1 MIENIVIRIILYNN
15 HIRILR
21 LTVYSHNTLKSVL
34 NACKYIS
41 INIHPHIL
49 MKHFIFTLT
58 LLFLIVIHADGQ
70 TDSKHFSY
78 TTYIGTGLSMG
89 QPSQTPFNWQI
100 IAHYHIG
107 QRFTIGAGSGLSIY
121 EKALIPLY
129 ANAQFFMTRPKKLT
143 PYLECNI
150 GGSLAAAKETNGGFY
165 LSPSVGAQVKL
176 TQKLKMNIALGYEIQ
191 QLERLKQRTDEYFHT
206 EFKEEL
212 SHHSITLKVGLTY

>member
-1 MIENIVIRIILYNN
+1 
-15 HIRILR
+15 
-21 LTVYSHNTLKSVL
+21 
-34 NACKYIS
+34 
-41 INIHPHIL
+41 

-150 GGSLAAAKETNGGFY
+150 GGCQRNQWRI
-165 LSPSVGAQVKL
+165 LSFTICRSTGKAHSKTKNEYCL
-176 TQKLKMNIALGYEIQ
+176 
-191 QLERLKQRTDEYFHT
+191 RL
-206 EFKEEL
+206 
-212 SHHSITLKVGLTY
+212 

>member
-1 MIENIVIRIILYNN
+1 
-15 HIRILR
+15 
-21 LTVYSHNTLKSVL
+21 
-34 NACKYIS
+34 
-41 INIHPHIL
+41 

-143 PYLECNI
+143 PYPECNI

-165 LSPSVGAQVKL
+165 LSPVCRSTSKAHSKIKNEYCLKL
-176 TQKLKMNIALGYEIQ
+176 
-191 QLERLKQRTDEYFHT
+191 
-206 EFKEEL
+206 
-212 SHHSITLKVGLTY
+212 

>member
-1 MIENIVIRIILYNN
+1 MESENI
-15 HIRILR
+15 
-21 LTVYSHNTLKSVL
+21 LKSVL

-41 INIHPHIL
+41 INIHPHIF

-58 LLFLIVIHADGQ
+58 LLFLIVVHADGQ

-121 EKALIPLY
+121 EKALPVCRSTSKAHSKIKNEYCL
-129 ANAQFFMTRPKKLT
+129 KL
-143 PYLECNI
+143 
-150 GGSLAAAKETNGGFY
+150 
-165 LSPSVGAQVKL
+165 
-176 TQKLKMNIALGYEIQ
+176 
-191 QLERLKQRTDEYFHT
+191 
-206 EFKEEL
+206 
-212 SHHSITLKVGLTY
+212 